1 MNNSCQNKSEFSF
14 LPSRHLWHIQLPHH
28 VDYITGYNVG
38 HWIFIKWGIMGSGGR
53 RDTTGS
59 IWCRACTQDCL
70 LFISFA
76 LGRFTYW
83 GQNGFKIAY
92 TSKLR
97 QNVQER
103 EKFKNDHGTFQFL
116 PHMGGFQL
124 VIRSITTLILHVTHY
139 KIGVL

>member
-1 MNNSCQNKSEFSF
+1 
-14 LPSRHLWHIQLPHH
+14 
-28 VDYITGYNVG
+28 
-38 HWIFIKWGIMGSGGR
+38 MGSGGR

-83 GQNGFKIAY
+83 GQNGFEIAY

-124 VIRSITTLILHVTHY
+124 VIQSITTLILHVTHY
-139 KIGVL
+139 KIGVLSLVELFGDIKKLIDFTNCHGSKKGLETGP